1 MRPDKITSPA
11 PSSTSLQSDQS
22 LDRPIMF
29 NVGAL
34 GNESFT
40 KKSAE
45 EPFDRHISFRNDTLS
60 PDIST
65 LSATLLTEDHY
76 KCPVC
81 TEVFK
86 DPVSIPCGHS
96 YCKHC
101 IEIYWSKPTQ
111 ARAYACP
118 QCRKRFRT
126 RPVLN
131 VNVAL
136 SKLIE
141 ELQKAG
147 FSPALPVH
155 CYAGPEDVACDICT
169 EMKLK
174 AVKSCLTC
182 TASYCETHIRQHYTV
197 PALQRHNLVEPFN
210 LPHHIE
216 TTRMFRA
223 EKELL
228 EEMKGLTAK
237 LTKLEATLRDKEAQA
252 KRLCKGFEVHCNDF
266 PSDVIEIA
274 ALGRPLSLGTLYE
287 SNSDSFSQ
295 NTFLWNENSIACM
308 KVSLPRPQTEVKVL
322 ESDSLQERFRALETS
337 PVLRARTLHGLL
349 EVSGAAA
356 FLNHPV
362 QSQDQDRVTLHYRT
376 TTRLDMISQRLLQE
390 GAPVSVINATTA
402 THVIIAVFYGAQA
415 FFVFDSKNNI
425 SEKNTEMKKVVRKMT
440 SLVCS
445 DLHLDVKEKT
455 KSLYDCSLYIDVGN
469 WKSPVSFDKAVEIY
483 GSLPTLLGSKGER
496 AVPLKVWLY
505 PLKKLNK
512 SSVCAALSGVSETLM
527 HQAENILEHL
537 RIQIRICQNLMT
549 SQTNL
554 TVIMWFPALKDKL
567 IEFSELLKE
576 YKEDLQREITE
587 MDEVI
592 HVKDEKVKNKLQN
605 ILARHRQSPFSA
617 EKTNKWLENKETEL
631 KTLNDCKAADI
642 TVVKSQAE
650 LQQIIGHSQ
659 MTRVMC
665 LTLFSPEAKDLFLE
679 TLKQHIESHNT
690 VQNDSRLLRPVSI
703 NQKVLIDVQLFIAAK
718 EANDDTEQTKFIAAS
733 VSGDCFQEYSVQF
746 YHAGTIMSRNVK
758 LGLKP
763 DPPQIAHIQHTNVSL
778 KLNHLLNKSTE
789 RYVVEYGVVSND
801 GMDNTWKQ
809 IVYPEALKELHVLS
823 GLEQDTEYQLRYA
836 VADNQCMSNFSW
848 IGNFKTAS
856 AARPGQPSVKMNR
869 DVVTWLKAETDE
881 DCPVLRYMVEYKEA
895 GLEGWSSVQTQGPQ
909 CECNLTLPHS
919 TCYSVRVSA
928 VYEDITSKPSEET
941 PVPVDVWSI
950 DLSVRKSSILLEVL
964 KLQRLKKP
972 VELMGLTDEASEVK
986 GFVQCL
992 PYISQLRFTQPERIS
1007 WEEWEKQKKLFLL
1020 NLCLQAALTDTPDNI
1035 ETTVETLLSVEE
1047 CERCYFLLDL
1057 CSHVKDYE
1065 TQTGRSVL
1073 PALQPIYQS
1082 APAVWSIKLSER
1094 KSSIL
1099 LEVLKLQTEK
1109 KPVELRDWTDEE
1121 SEVKGFLQ
1129 CLPYISQ
1136 LRFEQNVF
1144 NERRNMD
1151 AVQYLKNL
1159 IVAASVLNKNNREN
1173 ITELFTSVCS
1183 YTSFPCNNENLD
1195 DSMYQIHQ
1203 CEFLLNLYSHMKDYE
1218 TQTGRSVLP
1227 ALQPIY
1233 QSAPAVWSINLSERK
1248 SSILLEVLKLQTE
1261 KKPVE
1266 LRDWTDEESE
1276 VKGFLQCLPYIS
1288 QLSFYKDVIYFEKE
1302 KKSAFQFLLNL
1313 SLVASQSTGETFTE
1327 LLTSVCSYTSFP
1339 CVENINYHIGQCDF
1353 LLDLCSH
1360 VKDYETQT
1368 GRSVLPALQPIYQ
1381 SAPAV
1386 WSINL
1391 SERKSSILLEV
1402 LKLQTEKKPV
1412 ELRDWTDEE
1421 SEVKGFLQCLPYISQ
1436 LRFNP
1441 PEKQNFEEW
1450 ENRKRLFVLNHCLQA
1465 ALYQKEI
1472 VEKTMKALL
1481 SSVNYEKSDFLLDIY
1496 SIMIV
1501 YESQTGRSVLPAL
1514 QSIYQSAPA
1523 VWYIDISER
1532 KSSILLEVLK
1542 LQTEKKPV
1550 ELKRWSDEEDDVRG
1564 FLQCLP
1570 YISQLR
1576 FYKDVLEEGEKKRSA
1591 LLCLRNLI
1599 VWASQCILA
1608 TGENS
1613 SELLTSVC
1621 SYTNF
1626 PCGKNY
1632 AYSNSVNENP
1642 TDQSGFLLD
1651 LYSHVKDYETQT
1663 GRSVLP
1669 ALQPIY
1675 QSAPAVWSIKLSERK
1690 SSILLEVLKLQTEK
1704 KPVELRDWT
1713 DEESEVKGFLQC
1725 LPYISQLR
1733 FDDIFYRKTEPAV
1746 KFLLNL
1752 FVLASEIKAN
1762 QGENYTELL
1771 TSVCSYTSFAC
1782 SENSTNR
1789 QPDQCDFLLYLCSH
1803 VKDYETQTGRSVL
1816 PALQPIYQSAP
1827 AVWSIK
1833 LSERKSSI
1841 LLEVLK
1847 LQTEKKPVE
1856 LRDWTDEESEVK
1868 GFLQCLPYI
1877 SQLRFAVPQNES
1889 WEKRKRLLILD
1900 LCLQAALLQKETIE
1914 ETVKKLL
1921 SSVNYEKC
1929 DFLLDLCSHVKDY
1942 ETQTGRSVL
1951 PALQPIYQS
1960 APAVW
1965 SIKLSERKSSILLE
1979 VLKLQTEKKPVE
1991 LTDWTDEESEVKG
2004 FLQCLPYI
2012 SQLRFDDIFYRKTEP
2027 AVKFLLNLFDSA
2039 SELKANKGENYTELL
2054 TSVCSYTSFPCSEN
2068 STNRHPDQCDFLL
2081 DLYSHVKDYE
2091 TQTGR
2096 SVLPALQPIYQ
2107 SAPAVWSIKLSERKS
2122 SILLEV
2128 LKLQTEKKPVE
2139 LRDWT
2144 DEESEVKGFLQCLP
2158 YISQLRFKSS
2168 ESWGKRKRFI
2178 LDLCLQAALHQKET
2192 IEVTLKILLSSV
2204 LYVKSDFLLDLY
2216 SHAKDYE
2223 SQTGRNV
2230 LPALQPIYQSVSA
2243 VWSIKLSV
2251 RKSSILL
2258 EVLKLQT
2265 EKKPVELR
2273 DWTDEESEV
2282 KEFLQCLP
2290 YISQLRFAVPHNKT
2304 AESWDKRKR
2313 LFILDLCLQTALH
2326 QKETIEETVKK
2337 LLSSVDY
2344 EISDF
2349 LLDLCSHVK
2358 DYETQTGRSVLPAL
2372 QPIYQSAPAV
2382 WSIDLS
2388 ERKSS
2393 ILLEVLKLQTEKK
2406 PVELRDWTDE
2416 ESEVKGFLQCL
2427 PYISQLRFH
2436 SFVGSEKNMS
2446 VKFLVNLIVSASE
2459 FKTTGENYTDLFT
2472 SVCSYRSFPFSENYT
2487 NRHTDQCDF
2496 LLDLCSHVKNYE
2508 TQTGRSVLPA
2518 LQPIY
2523 QSAPAVWSIKLSER
2537 KSSILLEVLKLQ
2549 TEKKPVELRDWTDE
2563 ESEVKGFLQCLP
2575 YISQLRFHS
2584 FDGNKKNMSVK
2595 FLVNLIV
2602 SASEFKTT
2610 GENYTDLFTSVCSY
2624 RSFPFSENYTNR
2636 HADQCDFLLDLCSHV
2651 KDYETQTGRSVL
2663 PALQPIYQSAPAVW
2677 SIKLSKRKSSILLEV
2692 LKLQTEK
2699 KPVELIDW
2707 TDEESEVKGFLQCLP
2722 YISQLR
2728 LKTDLFDD
2736 EDVSAAQCLLNL
2748 SVAASEFDSH
2758 TGGNYTQLLTS
2769 VCSYTYFPFNEGD
2782 YDYYSECKYH
2792 QSDFLLDLCSH
2803 VKDYETQTGR
2813 SVLPA
2818 LQPIYQSAPAVW
2830 SIKLSERK
2838 SSILLEVLKLQ
2849 TEKNPVELR
2858 GWTDEESEVK
2868 GFLQCLP
2875 YISQLRFYLMT
2886 EPAVKF
2892 LLKLIV
2898 SASEFDTNQGE
2909 NYTELLTSVCSY
2921 TSFPF
2926 DEDYLDDFEY
2936 QTDQCDFLLDLCSHV
2951 KDYETQTGR
2960 SVLPE
2965 LQPIYQSAPAVWRIK
2980 LSERKSSILLEVLK
2994 LQTEKKP
3001 VELRDWT
3008 DEESEV
3014 KGFLQCL
3021 PYISQLRFD
3030 PCVFYEKK
3038 RSVQFLVNLIISAS
3052 EFDKTTGENYTK
3064 LFTSVCSY
3072 RSFPFSENCTNRQAD
3087 QCDFL
3092 LDLCSHVK
3100 NYETQT
3106 GRSVLPALQPIYQS
3120 APAVWSINLSE
3131 RKSSILLEV
3140 LKLQTEKKPVELRDW
3155 TDEESELKGFLQCLP
3170 YISQLRNAEQFIP
3183 SLCEVLGS
3191 RVKADQV
3198 TPLLQA
3204 LDFTVTLSGK
3214 LPSST
3219 CRSVGRVLGLS
3230 PSKLNLTLKPQAISF
3245 RGTRLLFK
3253 HIKHL
3258 QKLSLEDKMLVRMV
3272 RALRSFKGP
3281 VLLTTEEL
3289 SLVTRDSKQ
3298 SLSQILSNL
3307 TSLLRLLCVQCLD
3320 LTECK
3325 SEALSLTPLLGLQD
3339 PLSIRFCKE
3348 TLQQLVSV
3356 VYEAQDEELTHCF
3369 LKKVSE
3375 DVTSC
3380 SLNWEVIHYLL
3391 QHQAL
3396 NLKLD
3401 YRKSKI
3407 TCEIRQL
3414 LPWLGTIH
3422 LKRLSPSF
3430 TLSIIMEIYETHF
3443 PQYVSSL
3450 MSSVK
3455 NYINLNGRVLDSV
3468 HCAALRFT
3476 LQHCNTVKLNLL
3488 WTSIPAEE
3496 LERFLPLL
3504 SRDTQLSVDRLLLLK
3519 LLRCCSSS
3527 DLQQEAADVLL
3538 SALHHRLDF
3547 SCCSALDLTDTRK
3560 KQEHLKLT
3568 EKDCRI
3574 ISSVLQK
3581 TQSIVKLILQDCEL
3595 SDEALKQLWPILPQ
3609 VQLSCSKALLLQFLA
3624 CISKDGSQRGSLRS
3638 AEALSQALGGEM
3650 DLSHTQ
3656 MDPRACEQLALFLEY
3671 SEGLTELDLSHC
3683 KLTDLCM
3690 EPLLPHLHKTQTLDL
3705 SHNNIKDESAKRI
3718 HSVVCTHSNLQTVRL
3733 FRNKISDRKQFIGDK
3748 RFEIW

>member
-1 MRPDKITSPA
+1 
-11 PSSTSLQSDQS
+11 
-22 LDRPIMF
+22 
-29 NVGAL
+29 
-34 GNESFT
+34 
-40 KKSAE
+40 
-45 EPFDRHISFRNDTLS
+45 
-60 PDIST
+60 
-65 LSATLLTEDHY
+65 
-76 KCPVC
+76 
-81 TEVFK
+81 
-86 DPVSIPCGHS
+86 
-96 YCKHC
+96 
-101 IEIYWSKPTQ
+101 
-111 ARAYACP
+111 
-118 QCRKRFRT
+118 
-126 RPVLN
+126 
-131 VNVAL
+131 
-136 SKLIE
+136 
-141 ELQKAG
+141 
-147 FSPALPVH
+147 
-155 CYAGPEDVACDICT
+155 
-169 EMKLK
+169 
-174 AVKSCLTC
+174 
-182 TASYCETHIRQHYTV
+182 
-197 PALQRHNLVEPFN
+197 
-210 LPHHIE
+210 
-216 TTRMFRA
+216 
-223 EKELL
+223 
-228 EEMKGLTAK
+228 
-237 LTKLEATLRDKEAQA
+237 
-252 KRLCKGFEVHCNDF
+252 
-266 PSDVIEIA
+266 
-274 ALGRPLSLGTLYE
+274 
-287 SNSDSFSQ
+287 
-295 NTFLWNENSIACM
+295 M

-1288 QLSFYKDVIYFEKE
+1288 QLRVSPPQKQEESFKDWEKRKRLYLLNLCLKAALFQDETLQTNMKILLSSVLYEKCDFLLDLCSHVKDYETQTGRSVLPALQPIYQSAPAVWSINLSERKSSILLEVLKLQTEIKPVELRDWTDEESEVKGFLQCLPYISQLSFYKDVIYFEKE

-2158 YISQLRFKSS
+2158 YISQLRLPSPNNENLKASNQRSRLLKFHTCLQVPVLQKEITDTSINTLYSYISNGNCDFLLDLCSHVKDYETQTGRSVLPALQPIYQSAPAVWSINLSERKSSILLEVLKLQTKKKPVELRDWTDEESEMKGFLQCLPYISLLRFKSS

-2358 DYETQTGRSVLPAL
+2358 D
-2372 QPIYQSAPAV
+2372 
-2382 WSIDLS
+2382 
-2388 ERKSS
+2388 
-2393 ILLEVLKLQTEKK
+2393 
-2406 PVELRDWTDE
+2406 
-2416 ESEVKGFLQCL
+2416 
-2427 PYISQLRFH
+2427 
-2436 SFVGSEKNMS
+2436 
-2446 VKFLVNLIVSASE
+2446 
-2459 FKTTGENYTDLFT
+2459 
-2472 SVCSYRSFPFSENYT
+2472 
-2487 NRHTDQCDF
+2487 
-2496 LLDLCSHVKNYE
+2496 
-2508 TQTGRSVLPA
+2508 
-2518 LQPIY
+2518 
-2523 QSAPAVWSIKLSER
+2523 
-2537 KSSILLEVLKLQ
+2537 
-2549 TEKKPVELRDWTDE
+2549 
-2563 ESEVKGFLQCLP
+2563 
-2575 YISQLRFHS
+2575 
-2584 FDGNKKNMSVK
+2584 
-2595 FLVNLIV
+2595 
-2602 SASEFKTT
+2602 
-2610 GENYTDLFTSVCSY
+2610 
-2624 RSFPFSENYTNR
+2624 
-2636 HADQCDFLLDLCSHV
+2636 
-2651 KDYETQTGRSVL
+2651 
-2663 PALQPIYQSAPAVW
+2663 
-2677 SIKLSKRKSSILLEV
+2677 
-2692 LKLQTEK
+2692 
-2699 KPVELIDW
+2699 
-2707 TDEESEVKGFLQCLP
+2707 
-2722 YISQLR
+2722 
-2728 LKTDLFDD
+2728 
-2736 EDVSAAQCLLNL
+2736 
-2748 SVAASEFDSH
+2748 
-2758 TGGNYTQLLTS
+2758 
-2769 VCSYTYFPFNEGD
+2769 
-2782 YDYYSECKYH
+2782 
-2792 QSDFLLDLCSH
+2792 
-2803 VKDYETQTGR
+2803 
-2813 SVLPA
+2813 
-2818 LQPIYQSAPAVW
+2818 
-2830 SIKLSERK
+2830 
-2838 SSILLEVLKLQ
+2838 
-2849 TEKNPVELR
+2849 
-2858 GWTDEESEVK
+2858 
-2868 GFLQCLP
+2868 
-2875 YISQLRFYLMT
+2875 
-2886 EPAVKF
+2886 
-2892 LLKLIV
+2892 
-2898 SASEFDTNQGE
+2898 
-2909 NYTELLTSVCSY
+2909 
-2921 TSFPF
+2921 
-2926 DEDYLDDFEY
+2926 
-2936 QTDQCDFLLDLCSHV
+2936 
-2951 KDYETQTGR
+2951 
-2960 SVLPE
+2960 
-2965 LQPIYQSAPAVWRIK
+2965 
-2980 LSERKSSILLEVLK
+2980 
-2994 LQTEKKP
+2994 
-3001 VELRDWT
+3001 
-3008 DEESEV
+3008 
-3014 KGFLQCL
+3014 
-3021 PYISQLRFD
+3021 
-3030 PCVFYEKK
+3030 
-3038 RSVQFLVNLIISAS
+3038 
-3052 EFDKTTGENYTK
+3052 
-3064 LFTSVCSY
+3064 
-3072 RSFPFSENCTNRQAD
+3072 
-3087 QCDFL
+3087 
-3092 LDLCSHVK
+3092 
-3100 NYETQT
+3100 YETQT

>member
-1 MRPDKITSPA
+1 MDTHEEEDDVGTVECERLRPDKATSPSPSVITLQSDQSLDRPILFKDGTQSNERLRQSQTTSPAPSCTSLQSDQSLDRPILFKDGAESFLSNKRMRPDKITSPA

-1288 QLSFYKDVIYFEKE
+1288 QLRVSPPQKQEESFKDWEKRKRLYLLNLCLKAALFQDETLQTNMKILLSSVLYEKCDFLLDLCSHVKDYETQTGRSVLPALQPIYQSAPAVWSINLSERKSSILLEVLKLQTEIKPVELRDWTDEESEVKGFLQCLPYISQLSFYKDVIYFEKE

-1733 FDDIFYRKTEPAV
+1733 LPSPNNE
-1746 KFLLNL
+1746 NL
-1752 FVLASEIKAN
+1752 KASN
-1762 QGENYTELL
+1762 Q
-1771 TSVCSYTSFAC
+1771 
-1782 SENSTNR
+1782 
-1789 QPDQCDFLLYLCSH
+1789 
-1803 VKDYETQTGRSVL
+1803 RS
-1816 PALQPIYQSAP
+1816 
-1827 AVWSIK
+1827 
-1833 LSERKSSI
+1833 
-1841 LLEVLK
+1841 
-1847 LQTEKKPVE
+1847 
-1856 LRDWTDEESEVK
+1856 
-1868 GFLQCLPYI
+1868 
-1877 SQLRFAVPQNES
+1877 
-1889 WEKRKRLLILD
+1889 RLLKFHT
-1900 LCLQAALLQKETIE
+1900 CLQVPVLQKEITDTSIN
-1914 ETVKKLL
+1914 TLY
-1921 SSVNYEKC
+1921 SYISNGNC

-1965 SIKLSERKSSILLE
+1965 SINLSERKSSILLE
-1979 VLKLQTEKKPVE
+1979 VLKLQTK
-1991 LTDWTDEESEVKG
+1991 
-2004 FLQCLPYI
+2004 
-2012 SQLRFDDIFYRKTEP
+2012 
-2027 AVKFLLNLFDSA
+2027 
-2039 SELKANKGENYTELL
+2039 
-2054 TSVCSYTSFPCSEN
+2054 
-2068 STNRHPDQCDFLL
+2068 
-2081 DLYSHVKDYE
+2081 
-2091 TQTGR
+2091 
-2096 SVLPALQPIYQ
+2096 
-2107 SAPAVWSIKLSERKS
+2107 
-2122 SILLEV
+2122 
-2128 LKLQTEKKPVE
+2128 KKPVE

-2144 DEESEVKGFLQCLP
+2144 DEESEMKGFLQCLP
-2158 YISQLRFKSS
+2158 YISLLRFKSS

>member
-1288 QLSFYKDVIYFEKE
+1288 QLRVSPPQKQEESFKDWEKRKRLYLLNLCLKAALFQDETLQTNMKILLSSVLYEKCDFLLDLCSHVKDYETQTGRSVLPALQPIYQSAPAVWSINLSERKSSILLEVLKLQTEIKPVELRDWTDEESEVKGFLQCLPYISQLSFYKDVIYFEKE

-2081 DLYSHVKDYE
+2081 DLY
-2091 TQTGR
+2091 
-2096 SVLPALQPIYQ
+2096 
-2107 SAPAVWSIKLSERKS
+2107 
-2122 SILLEV
+2122 
-2128 LKLQTEKKPVE
+2128 
-2139 LRDWT
+2139 
-2144 DEESEVKGFLQCLP
+2144 
-2158 YISQLRFKSS
+2158 
-2168 ESWGKRKRFI
+2168 
-2178 LDLCLQAALHQKET
+2178 
-2192 IEVTLKILLSSV
+2192 
-2204 LYVKSDFLLDLY
+2204 
-2216 SHAKDYE
+2216 
-2223 SQTGRNV
+2223 
-2230 LPALQPIYQSVSA
+2230 
-2243 VWSIKLSV
+2243 
-2251 RKSSILL
+2251 
-2258 EVLKLQT
+2258 
-2265 EKKPVELR
+2265 
-2273 DWTDEESEV
+2273 
-2282 KEFLQCLP
+2282 
-2290 YISQLRFAVPHNKT
+2290 
-2304 AESWDKRKR
+2304 
-2313 LFILDLCLQTALH
+2313 
-2326 QKETIEETVKK
+2326 
-2337 LLSSVDY
+2337 
-2344 EISDF
+2344 
-2349 LLDLCSHVK
+2349 SHVK

>member
-1 MRPDKITSPA
+1 MDTHEEEDDVGTVECERLRPDKATSPSPSVITLQSDQSLDRPILFTDGSQSFLVKERLRQGQSTSPAPSVTSLQSDQSLDRQILFKDGAEHKKRNKRLRPNKATSPAPSCTSLQSDQSLDRPILFKDGTQSNERLRQSQTVSPAPSCTSLQSDQSLDRPILFKDGAESFLSNKRMRPDKITSPAPSSTSLQSDQSLDRPIMFNVGALGNERLRPDKATSPAPSSTSLKSDQSLDRPILFKYVTQSIRRSKRLRPNKATSPAPSCTSLQSDQSLDRPILFKDGTQSNERLRQSQTTSPAPSCTSLQSDQSLDRPILFKDGAESFLSNKRMRPDKITSPAPSSTSLQSDQSLDRPIMFNVGALGNERLRPDKATSPAPSSTSLKSDQSLDRPILFKYVTQSIRRSKRLRPNKATSPAPSSTSLRSDQSLDRPILFKDRAQIIRMRPDKITSPA

-1136 LRFEQNVF
+1136 LRF
-1144 NERRNMD
+1144 
-1151 AVQYLKNL
+1151 
-1159 IVAASVLNKNNREN
+1159 
-1173 ITELFTSVCS
+1173 
-1183 YTSFPCNNENLD
+1183 
-1195 DSMYQIHQ
+1195 
-1203 CEFLLNLYSHMKDYE
+1203 
-1218 TQTGRSVLP
+1218 
-1227 ALQPIY
+1227 
-1233 QSAPAVWSINLSERK
+1233 
-1248 SSILLEVLKLQTE
+1248 
-1261 KKPVE
+1261 
-1266 LRDWTDEESE
+1266 
-1276 VKGFLQCLPYIS
+1276 
-1288 QLSFYKDVIYFEKE
+1288 
-1302 KKSAFQFLLNL
+1302 
-1313 SLVASQSTGETFTE
+1313 
-1327 LLTSVCSYTSFP
+1327 
-1339 CVENINYHIGQCDF
+1339 
-1353 LLDLCSH
+1353 
-1360 VKDYETQT
+1360 
-1368 GRSVLPALQPIYQ
+1368 
-1381 SAPAV
+1381 
-1386 WSINL
+1386 
-1391 SERKSSILLEV
+1391 
-1402 LKLQTEKKPV
+1402 
-1412 ELRDWTDEE
+1412 
-1421 SEVKGFLQCLPYISQ
+1421 
-1436 LRFNP
+1436 
-1441 PEKQNFEEW
+1441 
-1450 ENRKRLFVLNHCLQA
+1450 
-1465 ALYQKEI
+1465 
-1472 VEKTMKALL
+1472 
-1481 SSVNYEKSDFLLDIY
+1481 
-1496 SIMIV
+1496 
-1501 YESQTGRSVLPAL
+1501 
-1514 QSIYQSAPA
+1514 
-1523 VWYIDISER
+1523 
-1532 KSSILLEVLK
+1532 
-1542 LQTEKKPV
+1542 
-1550 ELKRWSDEEDDVRG
+1550 
-1564 FLQCLP
+1564 
-1570 YISQLR
+1570 
-1576 FYKDVLEEGEKKRSA
+1576 
-1591 LLCLRNLI
+1591 
-1599 VWASQCILA
+1599 
-1608 TGENS
+1608 
-1613 SELLTSVC
+1613 
-1621 SYTNF
+1621 
-1626 PCGKNY
+1626 
-1632 AYSNSVNENP
+1632 
-1642 TDQSGFLLD
+1642 
-1651 LYSHVKDYETQT
+1651 
-1663 GRSVLP
+1663 
-1669 ALQPIY
+1669 
-1675 QSAPAVWSIKLSERK
+1675 
-1690 SSILLEVLKLQTEK
+1690 
-1704 KPVELRDWT
+1704 
-1713 DEESEVKGFLQC
+1713 
-1725 LPYISQLR
+1725 
-1733 FDDIFYRKTEPAV
+1733 
-1746 KFLLNL
+1746 
-1752 FVLASEIKAN
+1752 
-1762 QGENYTELL
+1762 
-1771 TSVCSYTSFAC
+1771 
-1782 SENSTNR
+1782 
-1789 QPDQCDFLLYLCSH
+1789 
-1803 VKDYETQTGRSVL
+1803 
-1816 PALQPIYQSAP
+1816 
-1827 AVWSIK
+1827 
-1833 LSERKSSI
+1833 
-1841 LLEVLK
+1841 
-1847 LQTEKKPVE
+1847 
-1856 LRDWTDEESEVK
+1856 
-1868 GFLQCLPYI
+1868 
-1877 SQLRFAVPQNES
+1877 
-1889 WEKRKRLLILD
+1889 
-1900 LCLQAALLQKETIE
+1900 
-1914 ETVKKLL
+1914 
-1921 SSVNYEKC
+1921 
-1929 DFLLDLCSHVKDY
+1929 
-1942 ETQTGRSVL
+1942 
-1951 PALQPIYQS
+1951 
-1960 APAVW
+1960 
-1965 SIKLSERKSSILLE
+1965 
-1979 VLKLQTEKKPVE
+1979 
-1991 LTDWTDEESEVKG
+1991 
-2004 FLQCLPYI
+2004 
-2012 SQLRFDDIFYRKTEP
+2012 
-2027 AVKFLLNLFDSA
+2027 
-2039 SELKANKGENYTELL
+2039 
-2054 TSVCSYTSFPCSEN
+2054 
-2068 STNRHPDQCDFLL
+2068 
-2081 DLYSHVKDYE
+2081 
-2091 TQTGR
+2091 
-2096 SVLPALQPIYQ
+2096 
-2107 SAPAVWSIKLSERKS
+2107 
-2122 SILLEV
+2122 
-2128 LKLQTEKKPVE
+2128 
-2139 LRDWT
+2139 
-2144 DEESEVKGFLQCLP
+2144 
-2158 YISQLRFKSS
+2158 
-2168 ESWGKRKRFI
+2168 
-2178 LDLCLQAALHQKET
+2178 
-2192 IEVTLKILLSSV
+2192 
-2204 LYVKSDFLLDLY
+2204 
-2216 SHAKDYE
+2216 
-2223 SQTGRNV
+2223 
-2230 LPALQPIYQSVSA
+2230 
-2243 VWSIKLSV
+2243 
-2251 RKSSILL
+2251 
-2258 EVLKLQT
+2258 
-2265 EKKPVELR
+2265 
-2273 DWTDEESEV
+2273 
-2282 KEFLQCLP
+2282 
-2290 YISQLRFAVPHNKT
+2290 AVPHNKT

-2427 PYISQLRFH
+2427 PYISQLR
-2436 SFVGSEKNMS
+2436 
-2446 VKFLVNLIVSASE
+2446 
-2459 FKTTGENYTDLFT
+2459 
-2472 SVCSYRSFPFSENYT
+2472 
-2487 NRHTDQCDF
+2487 
-2496 LLDLCSHVKNYE
+2496 
-2508 TQTGRSVLPA
+2508 
-2518 LQPIY
+2518 
-2523 QSAPAVWSIKLSER
+2523 
-2537 KSSILLEVLKLQ
+2537 
-2549 TEKKPVELRDWTDE
+2549 
-2563 ESEVKGFLQCLP
+2563 
-2575 YISQLRFHS
+2575 
-2584 FDGNKKNMSVK
+2584 
-2595 FLVNLIV
+2595 
-2602 SASEFKTT
+2602 
-2610 GENYTDLFTSVCSY
+2610 
-2624 RSFPFSENYTNR
+2624 
-2636 HADQCDFLLDLCSHV
+2636 
-2651 KDYETQTGRSVL
+2651 
-2663 PALQPIYQSAPAVW
+2663 
-2677 SIKLSKRKSSILLEV
+2677 
-2692 LKLQTEK
+2692 
-2699 KPVELIDW
+2699 
-2707 TDEESEVKGFLQCLP
+2707 
-2722 YISQLR
+2722 
-2728 LKTDLFDD
+2728 
-2736 EDVSAAQCLLNL
+2736 
-2748 SVAASEFDSH
+2748 
-2758 TGGNYTQLLTS
+2758 
-2769 VCSYTYFPFNEGD
+2769 
-2782 YDYYSECKYH
+2782 
-2792 QSDFLLDLCSH
+2792 
-2803 VKDYETQTGR
+2803 
-2813 SVLPA
+2813 
-2818 LQPIYQSAPAVW
+2818 
-2830 SIKLSERK
+2830 
-2838 SSILLEVLKLQ
+2838 
-2849 TEKNPVELR
+2849 
-2858 GWTDEESEVK
+2858 
-2868 GFLQCLP
+2868 
-2875 YISQLRFYLMT
+2875 
-2886 EPAVKF
+2886 
-2892 LLKLIV
+2892 
-2898 SASEFDTNQGE
+2898 
-2909 NYTELLTSVCSY
+2909 
-2921 TSFPF
+2921 
-2926 DEDYLDDFEY
+2926 
-2936 QTDQCDFLLDLCSHV
+2936 
-2951 KDYETQTGR
+2951 
-2960 SVLPE
+2960 
-2965 LQPIYQSAPAVWRIK
+2965 
-2980 LSERKSSILLEVLK
+2980 
-2994 LQTEKKP
+2994 
-3001 VELRDWT
+3001 
-3008 DEESEV
+3008 
-3014 KGFLQCL
+3014 
-3021 PYISQLRFD
+3021 
-3030 PCVFYEKK
+3030 
-3038 RSVQFLVNLIISAS
+3038 
-3052 EFDKTTGENYTK
+3052 
-3064 LFTSVCSY
+3064 
-3072 RSFPFSENCTNRQAD
+3072 
-3087 QCDFL
+3087 
-3092 LDLCSHVK
+3092 
-3100 NYETQT
+3100 
-3106 GRSVLPALQPIYQS
+3106 
-3120 APAVWSINLSE
+3120 
-3131 RKSSILLEV
+3131 
-3140 LKLQTEKKPVELRDW
+3140 
-3155 TDEESELKGFLQCLP
+3155 
-3170 YISQLRNAEQFIP
+3170 
-3183 SLCEVLGS
+3183 
-3191 RVKADQV
+3191 
-3198 TPLLQA
+3198 
-3204 LDFTVTLSGK
+3204 
-3214 LPSST
+3214 
-3219 CRSVGRVLGLS
+3219 
-3230 PSKLNLTLKPQAISF
+3230 
-3245 RGTRLLFK
+3245 
-3253 HIKHL
+3253 
-3258 QKLSLEDKMLVRMV
+3258 
-3272 RALRSFKGP
+3272 
-3281 VLLTTEEL
+3281 
-3289 SLVTRDSKQ
+3289 
-3298 SLSQILSNL
+3298 
-3307 TSLLRLLCVQCLD
+3307 
-3320 LTECK
+3320 
-3325 SEALSLTPLLGLQD
+3325 
-3339 PLSIRFCKE
+3339 
-3348 TLQQLVSV
+3348 
-3356 VYEAQDEELTHCF
+3356 
-3369 LKKVSE
+3369 
-3375 DVTSC
+3375 
-3380 SLNWEVIHYLL
+3380 
-3391 QHQAL
+3391 
-3396 NLKLD
+3396 
-3401 YRKSKI
+3401 
-3407 TCEIRQL
+3407 
-3414 LPWLGTIH
+3414 
-3422 LKRLSPSF
+3422 
-3430 TLSIIMEIYETHF
+3430 
-3443 PQYVSSL
+3443 
-3450 MSSVK
+3450 
-3455 NYINLNGRVLDSV
+3455 
-3468 HCAALRFT
+3468 
-3476 LQHCNTVKLNLL
+3476 
-3488 WTSIPAEE
+3488 
-3496 LERFLPLL
+3496 
-3504 SRDTQLSVDRLLLLK
+3504 
-3519 LLRCCSSS
+3519 
-3527 DLQQEAADVLL
+3527 
-3538 SALHHRLDF
+3538 
-3547 SCCSALDLTDTRK
+3547 
-3560 KQEHLKLT
+3560 
-3568 EKDCRI
+3568 
-3574 ISSVLQK
+3574 
-3581 TQSIVKLILQDCEL
+3581 
-3595 SDEALKQLWPILPQ
+3595 
-3609 VQLSCSKALLLQFLA
+3609 
-3624 CISKDGSQRGSLRS
+3624 
-3638 AEALSQALGGEM
+3638 
-3650 DLSHTQ
+3650 
-3656 MDPRACEQLALFLEY
+3656 
-3671 SEGLTELDLSHC
+3671 
-3683 KLTDLCM
+3683 
-3690 EPLLPHLHKTQTLDL
+3690 
-3705 SHNNIKDESAKRI
+3705 
-3718 HSVVCTHSNLQTVRL
+3718 
-3733 FRNKISDRKQFIGDK
+3733 
-3748 RFEIW
+3748 